1 MKRTL
6 SILFLLLA
14 NSTGPTFAEP
24 TLQAVKPNG
33 TIVFDAATGGVTR
46 ISIQGDDRIK
56 EVVATDSNFEP
67 RSNADTGDVFLRFIG
82 KGRAQNE
89 DGFIVTEKG
98 YTINYTLRPKATSSE
113 TVLIAL
119 QTPKPVVTEDL
130 LSGGLGDVTAGGG
143 YVESLTA
150 FLREVMIEHVD
161 GRSPPAKRSGTVVAN
176 MRSGAFRARV
186 LVVKAGPNGAPIR
199 PQSFYRPGVVSVL
212 VDRPTPGPGQRS
224 FVIVVEQRS

>member
-1 MKRTL
+1 MMRAL
-6 SILFLLLA
+6 AALILLVA
-14 NSTGPTFAEP
+14 AVSGAFAKP
-24 TLQAVKPNG
+24 KLTAVKPDG
-33 TIVFDAATGGVTR
+33 AIVFDAATGGVTR

-56 EVVATDSNFEP
+56 EMVATDSNFEP
-67 RSNADTGDVFLRFIG
+67 KSNPDTGDVFLRFIG

-119 QTPKPVVTEDL
+119 QTPRPVVAEDL
-130 LSGGLGDVTAGGG
+130 PVGGLGAVSAGGG
-143 YVESLTA
+143 YVQSLTA
-150 FLREVMIEHVD
+150 FLRQVMVAHVD
-161 GRSPPAKRSGTVVAN
+161 GRKPPARKSGSVIATV
-176 MRSGAFRARV
+176 RSGALRARV
-186 LVVKAGPNGAPIR
+186 LVVKAGSNGAPIR

-212 VDRPTPGPGQRS
+212 VDRPTPGAGQRS